1 MNGSNGSSRD
11 IYGGAKGNHGTPP
24 RSGYPP
30 PVHLS
35 TSMPM
40 NAQPTNRPAGR
51 PSQQSSEGLWGEMYS
66 TSDMPIEIPFPV
78 GAPAQRRQSE
88 PIDGEPRSNQPTP
101 SSGFLNHIAYG
112 GAPDS
117 AGAQKATRLSKHVEL
132 YENHQMEKEYKDMAD
147 LFSIITAVEHLETAW
162 RRNFIEDE
170 DYESE
175 CWKLINRFKATKDV
189 VKEFVPDIRRFIEEY
204 NMGAN
209 SAITRLLE
217 TPIPGTVV
225 FGEGAAVQ
233 RTQGESARVGKAVH
247 CFISATDN
255 LRLNFTA
262 VDEVQPHLLDILEHL
277 NKLSFLPPDFEGKVK
292 LKAWLTKFSSM
303 KASENLSDEDVR
315 QLLFD
320 LESSYSNFHRLL
332 DEG

>member
-1 MNGSNGSSRD
+1 MNGSNGPSRD
-11 IYGGAKGNHGTPP
+11 VYGSGQGNQGSPP
-24 RSGYPP
+24 ASVYPP
-30 PVHLS
+30 PVS
-35 TSMPM
+35 MSASMPM
-40 NAQPTNRPAGR
+40 HVQPASRQGMP
-51 PSQQSSEGLWGEMYS
+51 PSQASSGGLWGELYS
-66 TSDMPIEIPFPV
+66 TSDMPIGVPFPV

-88 PIDGEPRSNQPTP
+88 PIDPEPRSDQPTP

-117 AGAQKATRLSKHVEL
+117 TEGRKATRLSKHVEL

-233 RTQGESARVGKAVH
+233 RSQGESARVGKAVH

-262 VDEVQPHLLDILEHL
+262 VDEVQPHLLDILEYAL
-277 NKLSFLPPDFEGKVK
+277 FST
-292 LKAWLTKFSSM
+292 LK
-303 KASENLSDEDVR
+303 D
-315 QLLFD
+315 
-320 LESSYSNFHRLL
+320 
-332 DEG
+332 